1 MGLGY
6 TPILLGLVHG
16 YLADLNSMENSY
28 LARGQHVSL
37 ASYNLWH
44 NNTTFERE
52 GVGERV
58 GSEEEKVEKERKES
72 WCKGYRTMQG
82 YWHYRP
88 ISRANQKLLPTN
100 HDVTCCGTK
109 VPGGHKGTKRA
120 HGCQEGTRAQ
130 APRAKTLL

>member
-16 YLADLNSMENSY
+16 HLADLNSMGNSY

-44 NNTTFERE
+44 NNITFERE

-58 GSEEEKVEKERKES
+58 GSEEEKV
-72 WCKGYRTMQG
+72 
-82 YWHYRP
+82 
-88 ISRANQKLLPTN
+88 
-100 HDVTCCGTK
+100 
-109 VPGGHKGTKRA
+109 
-120 HGCQEGTRAQ
+120 
-130 APRAKTLL
+130 